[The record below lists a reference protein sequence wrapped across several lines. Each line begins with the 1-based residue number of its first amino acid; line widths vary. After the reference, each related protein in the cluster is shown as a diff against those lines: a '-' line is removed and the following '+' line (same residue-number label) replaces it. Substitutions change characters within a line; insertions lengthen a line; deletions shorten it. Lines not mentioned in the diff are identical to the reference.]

1 MAQADLKLA
10 KIGLVQLGV
19 KDLARSVAFY
29 RDQLGLTLQ
38 NQFEAFAFFSAGG
51 VTLMLNQDLAKLSP
65 NIAGATEIVFSVE
78 DVRAAH
84 EALRARGV
92 QFTVEPRIVTGAMWA
107 ANFNDPDGHHLSV
120 FGPERKT

>member
-1 MAQADLKLA
+1 M
-10 KIGLVQLGV
+10 LGV

-38 NQFEAFAFFSAGG
+38 NQFEAFAFFSAGS

-92 QFTVEPRIVTGAMWA
+92 VFTIEPRNVTGAMWS

-120 FGPERKT
+120 FGPERKA